1 VNREPAGDPIS
12 NSISVADDPCRAI
25 AVQALRIIDSIHGD
39 GLLPS
44 IRVSSQGTKNRPAAY
59 IYTTSGRALGIGIS
73 PRSQTPLVD
82 FTHEVGH
89 FLDHQAIGEP
99 SAYASPDDR
108 RFEAWRA
115 EVSSSGPIT
124 RLRQLA
130 AQTQVK
136 VVLADGRNGFLNID
150 RHYVNYLLRTREIF
164 FRTYAQF
171 IAEASQ
177 DAAMLAEIESLR
189 KVQSGTVHYPVQWSK
204 SEFAGI
210 RDEIERIIINLG
222 WMR

>member
-1 VNREPAGDPIS
+1 
-12 NSISVADDPCRAI
+12 
-25 AVQALRIIDSIHGD
+25 
-39 GLLPS
+39 
-44 IRVSSQGTKNRPAAY
+44 
-59 IYTTSGRALGIGIS
+59 
-73 PRSQTPLVD
+73 
-82 FTHEVGH
+82 
-89 FLDHQAIGEP
+89 
-99 SAYASPDDR
+99 
-108 RFEAWRA
+108 
-115 EVSSSGPIT
+115 
-124 RLRQLA
+124 LA